1 MENNKIEELLI
12 KILENQTSMH
22 SDIVEI
28 KDKVNFVFNQTA
40 ELTEFRTE
48 MNMSIKKLNEKIDDL
63 QIDVNTTTSKAVKTE
78 NKVIEF
84 ERRLDE
90 RKQG

>member
-48 MNMSIKKLNEKIDDL
+48 MNMAIKKLSEKIDDL
-63 QIDVNTTTSKAVKTE
+63 QIDVNNTTSKAVKTE

-90 RKQG
+90 KKQG